1 MHPYGLGRNLQWQ
14 VDGGTLD
21 RGLGTTTHQLF
32 GTQGSHSNFE
42 GIPESTHTAT
52 TPESG
57 PPSPT
62 SYPSGNRQYNR
73 RRLCEREGG
82 TQSLSLSLLALELCS
97 FLLTQGSCVTARHL
111 PGVLN
116 VEADAASREFNMR
129 TEWMLR
135 QDAFQDIT
143 HQFYVSEIDLFASR
157 LNHQLPLYVPRLPDP
172 SASAEDAFQQDW
184 SQ

>member
-1 MHPYGLGRNLQWQ
+1 M
-14 VDGGTLD
+14 
-21 RGLGTTTHQLF
+21 F

-157 LNHQLPLYVPRLPDP
+157 LSHQLPLYVPRLPDP